1 MAAARASFVT
11 IKTGFGC
18 TVLRRSADDRSLDGI
33 ARYTDELGRAL
44 DSSKS
49 VSLEPFVFGRGEKN
63 GARADTDAGRFH
75 AQALFSLLTLLPFP
89 VAEGRLGCAGG
100 LVHAT
105 DHFIPKLQRVPVVAT
120 LHDAIPLSRPE
131 WISYSFKSLKNALWR
146 KSARWARHIV
156 TVSEF
161 SKKEIAEWFGIPT
174 ARITVTPLG
183 VCRRWFATP
192 DREGVA
198 QTRERYGLPE
208 RFFLFI
214 GTLQPRKNVLRLIEA
229 HRALPADLRAST
241 PLVVGGRAGWSC
253 DEELKI
259 LREGDG
265 GGLRWL
271 EHVPEEDLVQLF
283 RAANAFV
290 LPSLHEGF
298 GLPLLEAFASGTP
311 VVASNAGS
319 IPEVAADAA
328 VLVDPLDVGAMANA
342 MQKVIEDKT
351 LADTLRGRGR
361 ERARLFTWE
370 RTARLTAN
378 VYRQVLADWKN

>member
-1 MAAARASFVT
+1 VT
-11 IKTGFGC
+11 ISTRFSY
-18 TVLRRSADDRSLDGI
+18 TVLRRSTQNRSLDGI
-33 ARYTDELGRAL
+33 ARYTEELGRAL
-44 DSSKS
+44 VCSGGI
-49 VSLEPFVFGRGEKN
+49 SLEPYVLGRGEKSSTY
-63 GARADTDAGRFH
+63 ADTDAGRFH
-75 AQALFSLLTLLPFP
+75 AQALFSLLTSRPFP
-89 VAEGRLGCAGG
+89 VAERRLGSAGG

-105 DHFIPKLQRVPVVAT
+105 DHFIPKLRRVPVVAT

-131 WISYSFKSLKNALWR
+131 WINYSFKRLKNSLWR
-146 KSARWARHIV
+146 RSAHWAQHIL

-183 VCRRWFATP
+183 VGRRWFATY
-192 DREGVA
+192 DREELA

-214 GTLQPRKNVLRLIEA
+214 GTLQPRKNLLRLIEA
-229 HRALPADLRAST
+229 HHALPAGLRAST

-259 LREGDG
+259 LHEGDG
-265 GGLRWL
+265 GSLRWL
-271 EHVPEEDLVQLF
+271 QHVPEEDLVQLF
-283 RAANAFV
+283 QTATAFV

-298 GLPLLEAFASGTP
+298 GLPVVEAFASGTP

-319 IPEVAADAA
+319 IPEVAGEAA
-328 VLVDPLDVGAMANA
+328 MLFDPMDIGAMANA
-342 MQKVIEDKT
+342 MRRVVEDRA
-351 LADTLRGRGR
+351 LAETLRGRGR

-370 RTARLTAN
+370 RTAELTVG
-378 VYRQVLADWKN
+378 VYRQVLADWKS